1 MYLDTGTLIAALI
14 ALVSQFIMMVV
25 LFRSSYFWEQKYRD
39 VVRLLKQER
48 AARNRARIKEENMSR
63 VKLGTRL
70 TWHQVG

>member
-48 AARNRARIKEENMSR
+48 AARNQY
-63 VKLGTRL
+63 L
-70 TWHQVG
+70 

>member
-48 AARNRARIKEENMSR
+48 AARSQ
-63 VKLGTRL
+63 
-70 TWHQVG
+70 WQ